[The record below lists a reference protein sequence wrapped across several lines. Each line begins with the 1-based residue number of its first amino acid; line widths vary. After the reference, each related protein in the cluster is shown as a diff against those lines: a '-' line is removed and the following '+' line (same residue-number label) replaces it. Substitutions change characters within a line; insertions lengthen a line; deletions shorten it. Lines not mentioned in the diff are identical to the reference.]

1 VQEREYLDELY
12 RDSAQTR
19 QDAASDAD
27 DANENPSGIS
37 DESDHPELDDDYE
50 MNADLA
56 DPETGYLLG
65 KSNIA
70 NHLW

>member
-1 VQEREYLDELY
+1 M
-12 RDSAQTR
+12 
-19 QDAASDAD
+19 QDMFASNLTSNMESLEQID
-27 DANENPSGIS
+27 DDDIHSGIS
-37 DESDHPELDDDYE
+37 DESDHPELDEDFE